1 MAYQKLARELT
12 PLDLR
17 SLEPDLLGALGLI
30 LYGWA
35 PPPRGAVWERRS
47 FAPNR
52 KTDGDRAVTP
62 R

>member
-1 MAYQKLARELT
+1 MAHQKPARELT

-17 SLEPDLLGALGLI
+17 SLEPDLLGALGFI

-35 PPPRGAVWERRS
+35 PPPLGAVSERRS

-52 KTDGDRAVTP
+52 KTDGDRGVAP